1 MNSKD
6 TLHFPLGNFVLSD
19 DAQIERVLARLG
31 LLQIMSDPTDR
42 SGVPT
47 TRSLYYE
54 GHPTHRLLLAI
65 HAGDPQPEKNGYEIF
80 GFCRKALRADQAR
93 RIVEEVV
100 GKPTLGTATTIDGMH
115 LLPYVD

>member
-19 DAQIERVLARLG
+19 EAQIERVLARLG
-31 LLQIMSDPTDR
+31 LLQIMSNPTGRPD
-42 SGVPT
+42 GPM

-54 GHPTHRLLLAI
+54 GHPTHRLLIAI
-65 HAGDPQPEKNGYEIF
+65 HAGHPAPEDNGYEIF

-93 RIVEEVV
+93 TIVDEVV